1 MIRLLLS
8 AAFFVFCL
16 TGVFGQEYEV
26 DTTYTMP
33 AEPAFDTYERETDE
47 SSEPTS
53 ESDEYDSYDSDE
65 ETITHVTLEP
75 DAINST
81 RQYQSKKLEV
91 RKFDKEEWKKVVADK
106 DYKED
111 KPEEEEKEPEKEEEA
126 REMDTPVSPWGGPA
140 FRMISYLVIIG
151 LAIFILYLVA
161 KNVSFTRKFSKETV
175 ITDDTDGIV
184 DDIQNLNTQ
193 TLLQQA
199 LAQGNYRL
207 AVRLYYL
214 ELLKKL
220 NEAGIIIWKKDKT
233 NRDYLSEIFSRDY
246 YYDDVRKLTLAY
258 ELVWYGERSLT
269 QESFQRLISNFENLH
284 QKFNTTRTP

>member
-1 MIRLLLS
+1 MTRLFLS
-8 AAFFVFCL
+8 AVFFTFCL
-16 TGVFGQEYEV
+16 TGALGQEYQA
-26 DTTYTMP
+26 DTTSFP
-33 AEPAFDTYERETDE
+33 EEPVFDTYERETDE
-47 SSEPTS
+47 SEEAYESE
-53 ESDEYDSYDSDE
+53 DNSYESDE
-65 ETITHVTLEP
+65 ETVTHVTLEP

-81 RQYQSKKLEV
+81 RQYQSEALEV
-91 RKFDKEEWKKVVADK
+91 KRFDKEKWKKVVADK

-111 KPEEEEKEPEKEEEA
+111 KPEEEDEREKEAEAPEI
-126 REMDTPVSPWGGPA
+126 DTPVSPWGGAA

-151 LAIFILYLVA
+151 IAILILYLVA
-161 KNVSFTRKFSKETV
+161 RNVSFTRKFKKETV
-175 ITDDTDGIV
+175 ITDEADGIV

-220 NEAGIIIWKKDKT
+220 NETGIITWKKDKT
-233 NRDYLSEIFSRDY
+233 NRDYLSEIFSRNY
-246 YYDDVRKLTLAY
+246 HYDDVRKLTLAY

-269 QESFQRLISNFENLH
+269 RESFQRLISNFEDLH